1 MTQYIWIFV
10 YKVLNMVCFLSQ
22 YIKYTAQTV
31 FYIKTI
37 IVFMFLNKTFININL
52 KNINYIYKVYI

>member
-31 FYIKTI
+31 FYD
-37 IVFMFLNKTFININL
+37 
-52 KNINYIYKVYI
+52 NYSFYVLEQNIYKH